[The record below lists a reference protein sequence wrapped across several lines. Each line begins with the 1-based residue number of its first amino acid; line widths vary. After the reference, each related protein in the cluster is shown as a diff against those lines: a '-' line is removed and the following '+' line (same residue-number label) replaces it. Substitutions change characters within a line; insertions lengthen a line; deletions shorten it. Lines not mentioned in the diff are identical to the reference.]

1 MLGAISIRLRQ
12 ARLERERETHT
23 HTHRGGGG
31 KAAGREAGAP
41 ARMHMHSPLPPSRPR
56 RLPAPP
62 TAPRGRPVGGCGEE
76 GGAGWL
82 AGGSPPGLREPVPSP
97 PRRRPFLQEEAI
109 KQVPTPGD
117 GCANLPSPSRFRG
130 VPWSSPFPTLCSSRG
145 CYFLPAELAWLTSR
159 LLFLFFFN
167 SQFLFSSPSESTS
180 PVPGMAPPQ
189 SQQAL
194 GSKNP
199 DLNVNIGQV
208 CPCWKSLEA
217 GHTEL
222 RALKK

>member
-1 MLGAISIRLRQ
+1 
-12 ARLERERETHT
+12 
-23 HTHRGGGG
+23 
-31 KAAGREAGAP
+31 
-41 ARMHMHSPLPPSRPR
+41 MHSPLPPSRPR

-76 GGAGWL
+76 GGAGWPAAPRPGCGSL
-82 AGGSPPGLREPVPSP
+82 CRALPAAVLFCRRRPSNRSQPREMAAQTCPLRPAFGGSPGP
-97 PRRRPFLQEEAI
+97 
-109 KQVPTPGD
+109 
-117 GCANLPSPSRFRG
+117 LPSHPLLQSR
-130 VPWSSPFPTLCSSRG
+130 VLLSPGRTCPAYLPFTL
-145 CYFLPAELAWLTSR
+145 F
-159 LLFLFFFN
+159 FFFN
-167 SQFLFSSPSESTS
+167 SQFLFSSLSERTS

-208 CPCWKSLEA
+208 CPRWKSLEA

>member
-23 HTHRGGGG
+23 HTHTEEGEGRRRGGKQGRLRG
-31 KAAGREAGAP
+31 CTCTPRSLLPGPAGSPHRPQPRGVARWGDAGRRGAAGWPAAP
-41 ARMHMHSPLPPSRPR
+41 RPGCGSLCR
-56 RLPAPP
+56 ALPAAVLFCRRRPSNRSQ
-62 TAPRGRPVGGCGEE
+62 PREMAAQTCPLHP
-76 GGAGWL
+76 AF
-82 AGGSPPGLREPVPSP
+82 GGSPGP
-97 PRRRPFLQEEAI
+97 
-109 KQVPTPGD
+109 
-117 GCANLPSPSRFRG
+117 LPSHPLLQSR
-130 VPWSSPFPTLCSSRG
+130 VLLSPGRTCPAYLPFTL
-145 CYFLPAELAWLTSR
+145 F
-159 LLFLFFFN
+159 FFFN
-167 SQFLFSSPSESTS
+167 SQFLFSSLSERTS

-208 CPCWKSLEA
+208 CPRWKSLEA

>member
-76 GGAGWL
+76 GGGWL

-130 VPWSSPFPTLCSSRG
+130 VPWSSAFPPSAPVKGATFSRQN
-145 CYFLPAELAWLTSR
+145 LPGLPPVYS
-159 LLFLFFFN
+159 FFF
-167 SQFLFSSPSESTS
+167 F
-180 PVPGMAPPQ
+180 
-189 SQQAL
+189 
-194 GSKNP
+194 
-199 DLNVNIGQV
+199 
-208 CPCWKSLEA
+208 
-217 GHTEL
+217 
-222 RALKK
+222 